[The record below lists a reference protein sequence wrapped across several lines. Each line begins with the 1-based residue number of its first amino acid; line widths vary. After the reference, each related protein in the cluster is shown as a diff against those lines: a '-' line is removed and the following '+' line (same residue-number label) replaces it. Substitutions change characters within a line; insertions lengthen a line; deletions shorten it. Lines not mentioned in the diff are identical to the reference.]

1 MEKNDFLKNLQ
12 ESVESGEKNDDIV
25 NHLNEIDKKASNVT
39 PTMSKNLE
47 KQFAKVK
54 PEIDEKEREKA
65 EEEYLKLMVEQ
76 EENDE
81 KLRFLANIE
90 SRNNEIRKM
99 KEEFESVKLGY
110 SKKIETLHKEK
121 INLMVEYEKKYEKK
135 AEDEY
140 DFTPEIDRNL
150 D

>member
-1 MEKNDFLKNLQ
+1 
-12 ESVESGEKNDDIV
+12 
-25 NHLNEIDKKASNVT
+25 
-39 PTMSKNLE
+39 
-47 KQFAKVK
+47 
-54 PEIDEKEREKA
+54 
-65 EEEYLKLMVEQ
+65 
-76 EENDE
+76 
-81 KLRFLANIE
+81 
-90 SRNNEIRKM
+90 M